1 MLNLSTLLEDSARR
15 YPDRD
20 AVVLGD
26 VRVDYQTL
34 NAVANKVAN
43 LLVSRGIKPGDKVA
57 LSAAR
62 TCRSSRPST
71 TRSSRPVRSW
81 SR

>member
-15 YPDRD
+15 HPDRD

-71 TRSSRPVRSW
+71 TRS
-81 SR
+81 

>member
-15 YPDRD
+15 HPDRD

-34 NAVANKVAN
+34 NAMANQVAN

-57 LSAAR
+57 LCAR

-71 TRSSRPVRSW
+71 TRSSRPARSW

>member
-15 YPDRD
+15 HPDRD

-34 NAVANKVAN
+34 NANANKVAN

-57 LSAAR
+57 L
-62 TCRSSRPST
+62 CT
-71 TRSSRPVRSW
+71 TRS
-81 SR
+81 